1 MRWFLFN
8 IKDNKAKA
16 EKKSFAKESP
26 WYSSSASKKLC
37 CSLSKAVE
45 QQPQE
50 RSKSEKLSWLRLS
63 NICMPT
69 YNQIMVVHTHNHENV
84 FENHAQWTK
93 IAKIAELIFLFSE
106 KSKNRQI
113 APFMFW
119 LVQNKINLT
128 SYFRIAKSLE
138 KIRQIVTFMR

>member
-1 MRWFLFN
+1 
-8 IKDNKAKA
+8 
-16 EKKSFAKESP
+16 
-26 WYSSSASKKLC
+26 
-37 CSLSKAVE
+37 
-45 QQPQE
+45 
-50 RSKSEKLSWLRLS
+50 
-63 NICMPT
+63 
-69 YNQIMVVHTHNHENV
+69 MVVHTHNHENV